1 VDILV
6 GAVSR
11 SSAAAGAA
19 TSTGSRIS
27 RVSSTTNAGPRLEL
41 RALPGI
47 GEVRPGCDL
56 ADALA
61 GAMAA
66 AGLEPQHQDVL
77 VIAQKAVS
85 KSEGRF
91 VDLAEVEPSAR
102 ALELARIT
110 GKDPRLVE
118 VVLGESV
125 EVLRARPNVLIVRH
139 RLGLVMA
146 QAGVDRSN
154 VPGADRLLLLPL
166 DPDRSATALR
176 DRLMDIHGVDVGVII
191 SDSFGRPWRLGT
203 TNVAI
208 GAAGVPALW
217 DRRGEADREGRQLET
232 TQVAWADAVA
242 AGAGIA
248 MGEAAEGTP
257 AVLVRGLRWS
267 LPAQPARRLLRPL
280 DEDMF
285 R

>member
-1 VDILV
+1 M
-6 GAVSR
+6 
-11 SSAAAGAA
+11 
-19 TSTGSRIS
+19 
-27 RVSSTTNAGPRLEL
+27 SSTSNADARLQL
-41 RALPGI
+41 HALPGI
-47 GEVRPGCDL
+47 GEVWPGCDL
-56 ADALA
+56 ADLLTGAL
-61 GAMAA
+61 AA
-66 AGLEPQHQDVL
+66 AGLAPQHQDVL

-85 KSEGRF
+85 KAEGRF
-91 VDLAEVEPSAR
+91 VDLAKVEPSAR
-102 ALELARIT
+102 ALELSRIT

-118 VVLGESV
+118 VILGESTD
-125 EVLRARPNVLIVRH
+125 VLRAKPNVLITRH

-154 VPGADRLLLLPL
+154 VPGTDRVLLLPL
-166 DPDRSATALR
+166 DPDRSAAALR
-176 DRLMDIHGVDVGVII
+176 ERLLAIHGVEVGVIV

-217 DRRGEADREGRQLET
+217 DRRGEADREGRRLET

-242 AGAGIA
+242 AAAGIA

-257 AVLVRGLRWS
+257 AVLVRGLRWT
-267 LPAQPARRLLRPL
+267 LPAQPARHLLRPL